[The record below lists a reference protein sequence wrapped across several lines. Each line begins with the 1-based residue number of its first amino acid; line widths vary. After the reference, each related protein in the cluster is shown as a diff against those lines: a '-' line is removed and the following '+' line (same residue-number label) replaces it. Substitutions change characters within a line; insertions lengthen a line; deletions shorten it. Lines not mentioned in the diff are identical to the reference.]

1 MTVVVRPSRQIR
13 KEERAPKDVSS
24 TSPTRDNSNYHILI
38 IGQAGTVNLRNDYSI
53 LILYFDVSL
62 DQIKRSIPLAPES
75 GTGMPNRGHEEGGP
89 NVVLFFVVPYF
100 EIASF
105 DSD

>member
-1 MTVVVRPSRQIR
+1 MF
-13 KEERAPKDVSS
+13 
-24 TSPTRDNSNYHILI
+24 L
-38 IGQAGTVNLRNDYSI
+38 
-53 LILYFDVSL
+53 L
-62 DQIKRSIPLAPES
+62 DQIQRSIPLAPES

-89 NVVLFFVVPYF
+89 DVVLFFVVPYF